1 MSEYQYVI
9 VGSGVAGVTLAML
22 LLRHDPATSIL
33 ILEAGP
39 RIKRKDRR
47 YWWDLAAKSVYDS
60 AKQDF
65 DYQPYAWTY
74 DQKGEYS
81 VNKVG
86 PPDKLRDSWYFG
98 DQRVIAYGGSTMHWG
113 GWALRFKPE
122 DFEMFSR
129 TETATT
135 PGVGIDW
142 PFNYD
147 TLERFYCDAEEYL
160 SVCGDPDEDWS
171 TPSSN
176 MFRSKPYPLPP
187 YQWSAPETA
196 MARAFEAHS
205 VKPGKMPLAR
215 YRKCLTT
222 GTCKYCPIGARFS
235 ADQVADDISSDPRH
249 TNLKIQHGA
258 AVMRILCKGKNVVSG
273 IAYTDLATGKA
284 CTVYGERVILCGGT
298 LEIPKLLKA
307 SVSQYWSK
315 GIGNDRDLVG
325 RYLVSHSQLKVRGKR
340 NDNKERWFQEY
351 DFPTLMSRT
360 WDSEEFQRHG
370 KLFLYS
376 NRKQPNLDL
385 AALMTQGKSRSQI
398 ISALEGARTIEL
410 EGFFEDKGHFDN
422 RVDIL
427 GTGTTRFGLP
437 MTRIH
442 FERTPEAQEAADKW
456 LERMKKIVESMG
468 YTVDRA
474 NVNDPG
480 GHHSSGTCR
489 MSPDETTGVTGGDH
503 RVHGLDNLYICSNA
517 MMPTLSA
524 VNPTL
529 TLTAMTFRF
538 AEMLVARTE

>member
-1 MSEYQYVI
+1 MSEYEYVI

-22 LLRHDPATSIL
+22 LLRHDPSTSIL

-39 RIKRKDRR
+39 RVKRQDRR

-60 AKQDF
+60 GKQDF

-98 DQRVIAYGGSTMHWG
+98 DQRLMAYGGSTMHWG
-113 GWALRFKPE
+113 GWSLRFKPE

-129 TETATT
+129 TKTASK

-142 PFNYD
+142 PFDYAH
-147 TLERFYCDAEEYL
+147 LEKYYCDAEEYL
-160 SVCGDPDEDWS
+160 SVCGDPNEDWS
-171 TPSSN
+171 TPTSE
-176 MFRSKPYPLPP
+176 MYRSKPYPLPP
-187 YQWSAPETA
+187 YEWSAPETA

-205 VKPGKMPLAR
+205 IKPGKMPLAR

-222 GTCKYCPIGARFS
+222 GTCKYCPIGARYS
-235 ADQVADDISSDPRH
+235 ADQVADELSSNLRH
-249 TNLKIQHGA
+249 TNLTIRHGA
-258 AVMRILCKGKNVVSG
+258 AVTQILCEKKNIVSG
-273 IAYTDLATGKA
+273 VTYTDLATGKA
-284 CTVYGERVILCGGT
+284 DTVHADRVILCGGT
-298 LEIPKLLKA
+298 LEIPKLLKT
-307 SVSQYWSK
+307 SINQHWSN
-315 GIGNDRDLVG
+315 GIGNDHDLVG
-325 RYLVSHSQLKVRGKR
+325 RYLVSHSQLKVRGRR
-340 NDNKERWFQEY
+340 NENKERWFQEY

-360 WDSEEFQRHG
+360 WDSEGFQRDG
-370 KLFLYS
+370 KLFLYN

-398 ISALEGARTIEL
+398 IASLEGARTIEL

-422 RVDIL
+422 RVDIH
-427 GTGTTRFGLP
+427 GTRTTRFGLP

-442 FERTPEAQEAADKW
+442 FERKPEAQMAADKW
-456 LERMKKIVESMG
+456 LKPMKEIVESMG

-489 MSPDETTGVTGGDH
+489 MSPDEKNGVTGGDH
-503 RVHGLDNLYICSNA
+503 RVHGLDNLYVCSNA

-529 TLTAMTFRF
+529 TLTAMTFRL
-538 AEMLVARTE
+538 AEMLVAGTK